1 MCNGQLRIRVRER
14 RASGADGTGSSGVR
28 TRASVAAP
36 HARGVGGEP
45 RRADAAP
52 SFWGIVAC
60 VRACR
65 TGHTAI
71 GLGSGFPL
79 ETKLALRARITRG
92 LTRKRLVR
100 PDFAV
105 TARVAARHTC
115 GRLVRPGIANVVF
128 DAHQPTERIAGAFWV
143 VVEPDLSL
151 VAIRRPVAALRVK
164 SLVDIQVATWLQRHP
179 RGGCRKGTIVL
190 VGDP

>member
-1 MCNGQLRIRVRER
+1 MCNGQLRIRVRKR
-14 RASGADGTGSSGVR
+14 RASGAGGAGSSGVR

-36 HARGVGGEP
+36 HARRVGGEP
-45 RRADAAP
+45 RCADAAP

-65 TGHTAI
+65 TSHTAI

-79 ETKLALRARITRG
+79 ETKRTLRALITRG
-92 LTRKRLVR
+92 LVRKWLVR

-105 TARVAARHTC
+105 TARVAARRAC

-128 DAHQPTERIAGAFWV
+128 GAHQPTERIASADRV
-143 VVEPDLSL
+143 VVEPDSPH
-151 VAIRRPVAALRVK
+151 VAIGCPIAALRPVWNGH
-164 SLVDIQVATWLQRHP
+164 IQVATWLHP
-179 RGGCRKGTIVL
+179 RGGGRKETIAL
-190 VGDP
+190 AGDP